1 MNKNAMGNEQIQHFL
16 LERASSVTEMRLKN
30 LLTPSFLRNF
40 WLVFFSRL
48 SDSLILQPW
57 TKVLGQIY
65 ICRAFFKSHM
75 PNNNVGRVYAE
86 FFPSFNKGKGK
97 GEPQDIFEK
106 VALFYEGTHKL
117 QKITNTATLSQGLL
131 SRIVNEL
138 PCSQTRA

>member
-1 MNKNAMGNEQIQHFL
+1 M
-16 LERASSVTEMRLKN
+16 TEMRLKN

-48 SDSLILQPW
+48 SDWRNSNRGQKSWDKFTSVGPSLNHTCP
-57 TKVLGQIY
+57 T
-65 ICRAFFKSHM
+65 
-75 PNNNVGRVYAE
+75 NNVGRVYAE

-106 VALFYEGTHKL
+106 VAVFYEGTHKL

-131 SRIVNEL
+131 SRIVNERTL
-138 PCSQTRA
+138 QPDLSLKLSFYDQYDNCVFF